1 MQNETNWSEE
11 FAPPS
16 LQEAADQL
24 TSQTEKQT
32 QAELDADFAHV
43 AGNHLMISSKSGE
56 IMKLEFNR
64 AQLHIHARIEA
75 QRKATGKVRAL
86 ILKGRQQGC
95 SSYVAARFYH
105 RTMRTPGLRTFI
117 LTHEEAATQN
127 LFEIV
132 QRYHDNCPAHLAPHT
147 GASN

>member
-1 MQNETNWSEE
+1 MPNETNWSEE
-11 FAPPS
+11 FETPS
-16 LQEAADQL
+16 LQEAADHL
-24 TSQTEKQT
+24 TSQTEQQT
-32 QAELDADFAHV
+32 QADLDADFAHF
-43 AGNHLMISSKSGE
+43 AANHLMIRSKSGE
-56 IMKLEFNR
+56 IKRLQFNR

-75 QRKATGKVRAL
+75 RRKATGKVRAL

-105 RTMRTPGLRTFI
+105 RTTGTAGMGTFI

-132 QRYHDNCPAHLAPHT
+132 QRYHNNCPAHLQPHT
-147 GASN
+147 G